1 MAPQTTTS
9 TDLATR
15 QNLTSPNLDRPA
27 LALIITSPFAVNA
40 FWSSHLEAMR
50 KVYDVSVLVN
60 IVDQQLA
67 DVVTKVPPGVTVIPL
82 KLRREINPL
91 DDLRAL
97 LAIRRFLIAKNVKV
111 AITMT
116 PKAGLT
122 GMLAARWAK
131 VPVRMHWFT
140 GQVWQ
145 NRKGWMRQLLK
156 TTDRITV
163 RASTAALVD
172 SHTQLD
178 FLTKENIAPRALFE
192 VLGSGSVSGVDC
204 SNFAPDPATR
214 REVRAELGIADDE
227 ILLVFAGRVNR
238 EKGVPELLEAFGLLK
253 QAGHRVRLLVAGP
266 EEGQILPRPLPD
278 GVLSVGY
285 TQTLHRY
292 FKASDIFC
300 LPSHREGFGLV
311 LIEAGAC
318 GLPAIASRIYGI
330 TDAMLD
336 GVTGLLHT
344 AEDSAD
350 IAAKA
355 ERLIND
361 PVLRQQYG
369 DAARDRALNEF
380 SSSRLTNLLMARIAS
395 LLESSN

>member
-1 MAPQTTTS
+1 MAPQTTT
-9 TDLATR
+9 TQQTATR
-15 QNLTSPNLDRPA
+15 TS

-40 FWSSHLEAMR
+40 FWSSHLEAMS

-60 IVDQQLA
+60 IVDQQLK

-97 LAIRRFLIAKNVKV
+97 LAIRRFLIGNNVKV

-131 VPVRMHWFT
+131 VPVRIHWFT
-140 GQVWQ
+140 GQVWV

-156 TTDRITV
+156 NTDRLTV

-172 SHTQLD
+172 SHTQVD
-178 FLTKENIAPRALFE
+178 FLARENIAPRSRFE

-204 SNFAPDPATR
+204 TSFAPDPDTR

-227 ILLVFAGRVNR
+227 IVMVFAGRVNR
-238 EKGVPELLEAFGLLK
+238 DKGVPELLEAFTRLR
-253 QAGHRVRLLVAGP
+253 QAGHRVRLLVVGP
-266 EEGQILPRPLPD
+266 EEGAILPRPLPD
-278 GVLSVGY
+278 AVLAIGY

-344 AEDSAD
+344 AEDAND

-355 ERLIND
+355 ERLIRD
-361 PVLRQQYG
+361 PALRKQFG
-369 DAARDRALNEF
+369 DAARARALKEF
-380 SSSRLTNLLMARIAS
+380 SSSRLTDLLMARVAC
-395 LLESSN
+395 LLKTTARIP

>member
-1 MAPQTTTS
+1 MAPQTTT
-9 TDLATR
+9 TQQTATR
-15 QNLTSPNLDRPA
+15 MS

-40 FWSSHLEAMR
+40 FWSSHLEAMS
-50 KVYDVSVLVN
+50 KVYEVSVLVN
-60 IVDQQLA
+60 IVDQQLK

-97 LAIRRFLIAKNVKV
+97 LAIRRFLIGNNVKV

-131 VPVRMHWFT
+131 VPVRIHWFT
-140 GQVWQ
+140 GQVWV

-156 TTDRITV
+156 TTDRLTV

-172 SHTQLD
+172 SHTQVD
-178 FLTKENIAPRALFE
+178 FLARENIAPRSRFE

-204 SNFAPDPATR
+204 TNFAPDPDTR

-227 ILLVFAGRVNR
+227 IVMVFAGRVNR
-238 EKGVPELLEAFGLLK
+238 DKGVPELLEAFTRLR
-253 QAGHRVRLLVAGP
+253 QAGHRVRLLVVGP
-266 EEGQILPRPLPD
+266 EEGAILPRPLPD
-278 GVLSVGY
+278 GVLAIGY

-344 AEDSAD
+344 AEDAND

-355 ERLIND
+355 ERLIRD
-361 PVLRQQYG
+361 PALRKQFG
-369 DAARDRALNEF
+369 DAARARALKEF
-380 SSSRLTNLLMARIAS
+380 SSSRLTDLLMARVAC
-395 LLESSN
+395 LLKATARIP

>member
-1 MAPQTTTS
+1 MAPQTMTTQH
-9 TDLATR
+9 TAV
-15 QNLTSPNLDRPA
+15 RPS

-60 IVDQQLA
+60 IVDSQLK
-67 DVVTKVPPGVTVIPL
+67 DVVTKVPPDVTVIPL

-97 LAIRRFLIAKNVKV
+97 LAIRRFLIGNNVKV

-140 GQVWQ
+140 GQVWV
-145 NRKGWMRQLLK
+145 NRKGWMRQILK
-156 TTDRITV
+156 NTDRITV

-178 FLTKENIAPRALFE
+178 FLTKENIAPRSSFE

-204 SNFAPDPATR
+204 TNFAPDPQTR

-227 ILLVFAGRVNR
+227 IVLVFAGRVNPD
-238 EKGVPELLEAFGLLK
+238 KGVPELLEAFARLK
-253 QAGHRVRLLVAGP
+253 QAGHRVRLLVVGP
-266 EEGQILPRPLPD
+266 EEGRILPRPLPD
-278 GVLSVGY
+278 GVLSIGY

-344 AEDSAD
+344 AEDPAD
-350 IAAKA
+350 IVAKA
-355 ERLIND
+355 ERLIRD
-361 PVLRQQYG
+361 PALRKQYG
-369 DAARDRALNEF
+369 DAARARALNEF
-380 SSSRLTNLLMARIAS
+380 SSARLTDLLMARIAS
-395 LLESSN
+395 LLKSAT